1 MSTAAI
7 RSSRTARV
15 PTREAGA
22 SNRGLWVA
30 VIAGLMLLALIA
42 AWFMGWISFVTDP
55 RVVEIQQLQ
64 QEAQKQ
70 FGEGGGPKTIAEA
83 TAAVTAMN
91 TIRTKVESLPPHLR
105 PQVEREGGSM
115 FRSAFR
121 ARIDSYFAAAPEK
134 RQAELDRQ
142 IDQEEMMRKAF
153 DAGRAIA
160 GVFGGGQGSQATGGT
175 AQGGTTPG
183 GTTGGG
189 PPAPTGSSSGSSSSG
204 SSSEES
210 RNKWRKSMIDRTTP
224 EQRSRYVEYRRAMD
238 ERREQRGLPGGWGR

>member
-30 VIAGLMLLALIA
+30 VIAGLVLLALIA
-42 AWFMGWISFVTDP
+42 AWFLGWISFVTDP
-55 RVVEIQQLQ
+55 RVAEIQQLQ

-91 TIRTKVESLPPHLR
+91 TIRTKVEALPPHLR

-183 GTTGGG
+183 GTSGGG
-189 PPAPTGSSSGSSSSG
+189 PPAPTGSSSSSG
-204 SSSEES
+204 SSSEERS
-210 RNKWRKSMIDRTTP
+210 NKWRKSMIDRTTP

>member
-7 RSSRTARV
+7 RSSRAARV

-30 VIAGLMLLALIA
+30 VIAGLVLLALIA
-42 AWFMGWISFVTDP
+42 AWFLGWISFWTDP
-55 RVVEIQQLQ
+55 RVAEIQQLQ

-91 TIRTKVESLPPHLR
+91 TIRTKVEALPPHLR

-160 GVFGGGQGSQATGGT
+160 GVFGGGQGSQAAGGT
-175 AQGGTTPG
+175 AQGGTAPG

-189 PPAPTGSSSGSSSSG
+189 PPAPTGSRS

>member
-30 VIAGLMLLALIA
+30 VIAGLVLLALIA
-42 AWFMGWISFVTDP
+42 AWFLGWISFVTDP
-55 RVVEIQQLQ
+55 RVTEIQQLQ

-70 FGEGGGPKTIAEA
+70 FGEGGGPKTIVEA

-91 TIRTKVESLPPHLR
+91 TIRTKVEALPSHLR

-189 PPAPTGSSSGSSSSG
+189 PPAPTGSSG

>member
-30 VIAGLMLLALIA
+30 VIAGLVLLALIA
-42 AWFMGWISFVTDP
+42 AWFLGWISFVTDP
-55 RVVEIQQLQ
+55 RVTEIQQLQ

-91 TIRTKVESLPPHLR
+91 TIRTKVEALPSHLR

-153 DAGRAIA
+153 DAGRTIA
-160 GVFGGGQGSQATGGT
+160 GVFGGGQGSQAAGGT
-175 AQGGTTPG
+175 AQGGTAPG

-189 PPAPTGSSSGSSSSG
+189 PPAPTGSSSRS

-210 RNKWRKSMIDRTTP
+210 RNNWRKSIIDRTTP

>member
-7 RSSRTARV
+7 RSSRAARV

-30 VIAGLMLLALIA
+30 VIAGLVLLALIA
-42 AWFMGWISFVTDP
+42 AWFMGWISFWTDP

-91 TIRTKVESLPPHLR
+91 TIRTKVEALPPHLR

-175 AQGGTTPG
+175 AQGGTAPG
-183 GTTGGG
+183 GTSGGG
-189 PPAPTGSSSGSSSSG
+189 PPAPTGSSSSG

>member
-30 VIAGLMLLALIA
+30 VIAGLVLLALIA
-42 AWFMGWISFVTDP
+42 AWFLGWISFVTDP
-55 RVVEIQQLQ
+55 RVTEIQQLQ

-70 FGEGGGPKTIAEA
+70 FGEGGGPKTIVEA

-91 TIRTKVESLPPHLR
+91 TIRTKVEALPSHLR

-183 GTTGGG
+183 GTSGGG
-189 PPAPTGSSSGSSSSG
+189 PPAPTGSSS
-204 SSSEES
+204 EERS
-210 RNKWRKSMIDRTTP
+210 NKWRKSMIDRTTP

>member
-7 RSSRTARV
+7 RSSRAARV
-15 PTREAGA
+15 PTRETEA

-30 VIAGLMLLALIA
+30 VIAGLVLLALIA
-42 AWFMGWISFVTDP
+42 AWFMGWISFWTDP
-55 RVVEIQQLQ
+55 RVAEIQQLQ

-91 TIRTKVESLPPHLR
+91 TIRTKVEALPPHLR

-121 ARIDSYFAAAPEK
+121 ARIDSYFAASPEK

-160 GVFGGGQGSQATGGT
+160 GVFGGGQGSQAAGGT
-175 AQGGTTPG
+175 AQAGTASG

-189 PPAPTGSSSGSSSSG
+189 PPAPTGSRS

>member
-7 RSSRTARV
+7 RSSRAARV
-15 PTREAGA
+15 PTRDAGA
-22 SNRGLWVA
+22 SNRGLWIA
-30 VIAGLMLLALIA
+30 VIAGLVLLALVA
-42 AWFMGWISFVTDP
+42 AWFMGWISFWTDP

-91 TIRTKVESLPPHLR
+91 TIRTKVEALPPHLR

-160 GVFGGGQGSQATGGT
+160 GAFGGGQGSQAAGGT
-175 AQGGTTPG
+175 AQGGTAPG

-189 PPAPTGSSSGSSSSG
+189 PSAPTGSRSSSG

>member
-15 PTREAGA
+15 PTRETEA

-30 VIAGLMLLALIA
+30 VIAGLVLLALIA
-42 AWFMGWISFVTDP
+42 AWFLGWISFVTDP
-55 RVVEIQQLQ
+55 RVTEIQQLQ

-91 TIRTKVESLPPHLR
+91 TIRTKVEALPSHLR

-121 ARIDSYFAAAPEK
+121 ARIDSYFAASPEK

-160 GVFGGGQGSQATGGT
+160 GVFGGGQGSQAAGGT
-175 AQGGTTPG
+175 AQGGTAPG

-189 PPAPTGSSSGSSSSG
+189 PPAPTGSRS

>member
-7 RSSRTARV
+7 RSSRAARV

-22 SNRGLWVA
+22 SNRGLWIA
-30 VIAGLMLLALIA
+30 VIAGLVLLALIA
-42 AWFMGWISFVTDP
+42 AWFLGWISFGTDP
-55 RVVEIQQLQ
+55 RVAEIQQLQ

-91 TIRTKVESLPPHLR
+91 TIRTKVEALPPHLR

-160 GVFGGGQGSQATGGT
+160 GAFGGGQGSQAAGGT
-175 AQGGTTPG
+175 AQG

-189 PPAPTGSSSGSSSSG
+189 PPAPTGSRSSSG

>member
-15 PTREAGA
+15 PTRETEA

-30 VIAGLMLLALIA
+30 VIAGLVLLALIA
-42 AWFMGWISFVTDP
+42 AWFMGWISFWTDP

-91 TIRTKVESLPPHLR
+91 TIRTKVEALPPHLR

-183 GTTGGG
+183 GTSGGG
-189 PPAPTGSSSGSSSSG
+189 PPAPTGSSSSG
-204 SSSEES
+204 SSSEERS
-210 RNKWRKSMIDRTTP
+210 NKWRKSMIDRTTP

>member
-30 VIAGLMLLALIA
+30 VIAGLVLLALIA
-42 AWFMGWISFVTDP
+42 AWFMGWISFWTDP

-70 FGEGGGPKTIAEA
+70 FSEGGGPKTVAEA

-91 TIRTKVESLPPHLR
+91 TIRTKVEALPPHLR

-160 GVFGGGQGSQATGGT
+160 GVFGGGQGSQAAGGT
-175 AQGGTTPG
+175 ARGGTAPG

-189 PPAPTGSSSGSSSSG
+189 PPAPTGSRS

-210 RNKWRKSMIDRTTP
+210 RNNWRKSIIDRTTP

>member
-30 VIAGLMLLALIA
+30 VIAGLVLLALTA
-42 AWFMGWISFVTDP
+42 AWFMGWISFWTDP

-121 ARIDSYFAAAPEK
+121 ARIDSYFAASPEK

-153 DAGRAIA
+153 DAGRTIA
-160 GVFGGGQGSQATGGT
+160 GVFGGGQGTQAAGGT
-175 AQGGTTPG
+175 AQGGTAPG

-189 PPAPTGSSSGSSSSG
+189 PPAPTGSRS

>member
-30 VIAGLMLLALIA
+30 VIAGLVLLALIA
-42 AWFMGWISFVTDP
+42 AWFLGWISFVTDP
-55 RVVEIQQLQ
+55 RVTEIQQLQ

-91 TIRTKVESLPPHLR
+91 TIRTKVEALPPHLR

-160 GVFGGGQGSQATGGT
+160 GVFGGGQGSQAAGGT
-175 AQGGTTPG
+175 AQGGTAPG
-183 GTTGGG
+183 GTTGGR
-189 PPAPTGSSSGSSSSG
+189 PPAPTGSSSSG

>member
-30 VIAGLMLLALIA
+30 VIAGLVLLALTA
-42 AWFMGWISFVTDP
+42 AWFMGWISFWTDP

-121 ARIDSYFAAAPEK
+121 ARIDSYFAASPEK

-183 GTTGGG
+183 GTSGGG
-189 PPAPTGSSSGSSSSG
+189 PPAPTGSSSSG
-204 SSSEES
+204 SSSEERS
-210 RNKWRKSMIDRTTP
+210 NKWRKSMIDRTTP

>member
-30 VIAGLMLLALIA
+30 VIAGLVLLALIA
-42 AWFMGWISFVTDP
+42 AWFLGWISFWTDP
-55 RVVEIQQLQ
+55 RVAEIQQLQ

-121 ARIDSYFAAAPEK
+121 ARIDSYFAASPEK

-153 DAGRAIA
+153 DAGRTIA
-160 GVFGGGQGSQATGGT
+160 GVFGGGQGSQAAGGT
-175 AQGGTTPG
+175 AQGGTAPG

-189 PPAPTGSSSGSSSSG
+189 PPAPTGSRS

>member
-30 VIAGLMLLALIA
+30 VIAGLVLLALIA
-42 AWFMGWISFVTDP
+42 AWFLGWISFVTDP
-55 RVVEIQQLQ
+55 RVTEIQQLQ

-70 FGEGGGPKTIAEA
+70 FGEGGGPKTIVEA

-91 TIRTKVESLPPHLR
+91 TIRTKVEALPSHLR

-175 AQGGTTPG
+175 TPGGTTPG
-183 GTTGGG
+183 GTSGGG
-189 PPAPTGSSSGSSSSG
+189 PPAPTGSSSSG
-204 SSSEES
+204 SISE
-210 RNKWRKSMIDRTTP
+210 
-224 EQRSRYVEYRRAMD
+224 
-238 ERREQRGLPGGWGR
+238 

>member
-30 VIAGLMLLALIA
+30 VIAGLVLLALIA
-42 AWFMGWISFVTDP
+42 AWFLGWISFVTDP
-55 RVVEIQQLQ
+55 RVTEIQQLQ

-91 TIRTKVESLPPHLR
+91 TIRTKVEALPPHLR

-183 GTTGGG
+183 GTSGGG
-189 PPAPTGSSSGSSSSG
+189 PPAPTGSSSSG
-204 SSSEES
+204 SSSEERS
-210 RNKWRKSMIDRTTP
+210 NKWRKSMIDRTTP

>member
-30 VIAGLMLLALIA
+30 VIAGLVLLALTA
-42 AWFMGWISFVTDP
+42 AWFMGWISFWTDP

-121 ARIDSYFAAAPEK
+121 ARIDSYFAASPEK

-160 GVFGGGQGSQATGGT
+160 GVFGGGQGTQAAGGT
-175 AQGGTTPG
+175 AQGGTAPG

-189 PPAPTGSSSGSSSSG
+189 PPAPTGSRS

>member
-7 RSSRTARV
+7 RSSRAARV

-30 VIAGLMLLALIA
+30 VIAGLVLLALIA
-42 AWFMGWISFVTDP
+42 AWFLGWISFVTDP
-55 RVVEIQQLQ
+55 RVAEIQQLQ

-121 ARIDSYFAAAPEK
+121 ARIDSYFAASPEK

-160 GVFGGGQGSQATGGT
+160 GVFGGGQGSQAAGGT
-175 AQGGTTPG
+175 AQGGTAPG

-189 PPAPTGSSSGSSSSG
+189 PPASTGSSSSG
-204 SSSEES
+204 SSSEDRS
-210 RNKWRKSMIDRTTP
+210 NKWRKSMIDRTTP

>member
-7 RSSRTARV
+7 RSSRAARV

-30 VIAGLMLLALIA
+30 VIAGLVLLALIA
-42 AWFMGWISFVTDP
+42 AWFLGWISFWTDL
-55 RVVEIQQLQ
+55 RVAEIQQLQ

-91 TIRTKVESLPPHLR
+91 TIRTKVEALPPHLR

-160 GVFGGGQGSQATGGT
+160 GVFGGGQGSQAAGVT
-175 AQGGTTPG
+175 AQGGTAPG

-189 PPAPTGSSSGSSSSG
+189 PPAPTGSRS

>member
-15 PTREAGA
+15 PTREAEA

-30 VIAGLMLLALIA
+30 VIAGLVLLALIA
-42 AWFMGWISFVTDP
+42 AWFMGWISFWTDP

-121 ARIDSYFAAAPEK
+121 ARIDSYFAASPEK

-153 DAGRAIA
+153 DAGRTIA
-160 GVFGGGQGSQATGGT
+160 GVFGGGQGTQAAGGT
-175 AQGGTTPG
+175 AQGGTAPG

-189 PPAPTGSSSGSSSSG
+189 PPAPTGSRS